1 MRKYSLNFTTIIVNS
16 AFACSVSGLP
26 FSVTEPWFAYG
37 GLLYLSDGVD
47 TNSYVNDWHMIQVKP
62 DSKESLQRQQ
72 KAVSSPG
79 VVKL

>member
-1 MRKYSLNFTTIIVNS
+1 MEDYFTSLM
-16 AFACSVSGLP
+16 
-26 FSVTEPWFAYG
+26 
-37 GLLYLSDGVD
+37 GVD

-62 DSKESLQRQQ
+62 DSRESLQRQQ